1 MSDLD
6 QATARI
12 HSKKVPAGELGDF
25 AVEIEKQANTL
36 ADSGWTN
43 EAVHLRKWASEL
55 RGRSLKTSYTK
66 DLLLGSQD

>member
-6 QATARI
+6 QAMARI
-12 HSKKVPAGELGDF
+12 HGKKYPPVDLGDF

-66 DLLLGSQD
+66 DLSQASQD